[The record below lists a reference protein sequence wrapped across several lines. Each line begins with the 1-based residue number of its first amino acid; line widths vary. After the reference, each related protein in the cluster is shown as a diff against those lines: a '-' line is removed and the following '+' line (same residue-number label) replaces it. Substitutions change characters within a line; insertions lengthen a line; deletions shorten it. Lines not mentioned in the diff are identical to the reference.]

1 MRRIGLLCLLLMLGG
16 KIWPQQYF
24 PVKQNKKW
32 GLIDAEGRIVLSPK
46 YEAIGEFKA
55 FGYAVMQ
62 RDGGVGLL
70 DKRGKEIVAP
80 RYEDLKV
87 LDSTLISVLDLGE
100 WMVINLQG
108 KVVLPKGYSKVELW
122 ERDFLGFL
130 KDGKWGVINKNGT
143 PVIAPR
149 YDEIMQEKEGFFITR
164 RSDQLGVFTEQ
175 GQEILGN
182 TAQEIR
188 IFNDSLLFF
197 RTGTQWGAIDHEGNQ
212 AIPPR
217 YDNFRRLTDQFI
229 KLVSNNHTF
238 LYSIPCNQILSQG
251 EYDEFYAFSR
261 KFVLVKKERRLGLMD
276 WCGNLV
282 FKPEYMEIQPYDNQ
296 LFRVNQQ
303 GRWGVAKAQGEVI
316 IPLAYDYIAPLRN
329 NVCLIKKDGL
339 FGVANVQGIEIVPA
353 QYQRVELEAG
363 QARAYTA
370 GKEGGEQLDLFN
382 FDAQGNLTNNS
393 NFTKHF
399 TIRIGG
405 KPEENAHTGAQSSD
419 GDLLLDRFEWFYSP
433 VADRWGLRRLS
444 DGGIQIEPKFHYI
457 QIERDL
463 GFTLVGIEQFNKY
476 EFERSSFR
484 FDMIFGLV
492 NNEVGLPVTEI
503 DFWDIRFDD
512 FREGLP
518 AARCIFSNGRFGL
531 VDRIGRIVKKNMAYI
546 GEFSDGLARAS
557 VKGSMSASLK
567 QKSSLG
573 KLQNHLADWLSPNT
587 MTDYTQYDQIFRE
600 EAHLTCENCE
610 WGYMDTLGQMVVE
623 PQYSYALDFVN
634 NVGIV
639 ACEGKWGLV
648 NNKGKTIIPCKYD
661 GIEFLENTDNKIVR
675 VYVQEPKYGLIDTL
689 GRIAVSAEYDEIG
702 SFAEGRLAVKRNGI
716 WGFVNADGV
725 EVIPCRFREVR
736 DFSQGLAAVKL
747 GYKWGFIDKN
757 GDVLIDF
764 KYRRAG
770 NFKEGL
776 AWVYDETGAGF
787 INPED
792 EFVISSRFE
801 KAFDFAFG
809 VARVVDKGKF
819 GLIDKTGKFV
829 QRPSYS
835 DISDFNHHRLAVVRY
850 GGDRVRY
857 GLINARGQ
865 KITPEDYASIAPF
878 SEGLAAV
885 KGKNGYGFIDTTGV
899 LAIPEIYDKVSGFSS
914 GRAVA
919 YLGGQCGYIDK
930 TGNITAPFQF
940 SRCQDYAGE
949 RAVVYQGLKNAGLID
964 LAGNFILQPEVDRL
978 LKFQEGRGLVRD
990 EKYRFYY
997 ITEKSD
1003 LYNGYYQGAR
1013 EFHHGVAVV
1022 QINGKWGIINQR
1034 GIAIIPPKYDRIEDF
1049 QNGYAKV
1056 RIEGFN
1062 GLSNLDGEL
1071 IVQPD
1076 YEFISYVGQGLFRVE
1091 QGDKIGYFDAQG
1103 NWVWDLTR

>member
-1 MRRIGLLCLLLMLGG
+1 MRKIGLLCLLLVLGG

-24 PVKQNKKW
+24 PVKQDKKW
-32 GLIDAEGRIVLSPK
+32 GLIDAEGQIVLAPR

-70 DKRGKEIVAP
+70 DKSGKEVVPP

-87 LDSTLISVLDLGE
+87 LDSTLIAVMDLGE
-100 WMVINLQG
+100 WMVVNLQG
-108 KVVLPKGYSKVELW
+108 KVILPKGYNKVELW
-122 ERDFLGFL
+122 DNDFLGFV
-130 KDGKWGVINKNGT
+130 KDGKWGVIRENGT
-143 PVIAPR
+143 QVIPPR
-149 YDEIMQEKEGFFITR
+149 YDEIMQEPEGFFITR
-164 RSDQLGVFTEQ
+164 RSDQLGVITDR
-175 GQEILGN
+175 GREILGN
-182 TAQEIR
+182 TSQEIR

-197 RTGTQWGAIDHEGNQ
+197 RTGAQWGAIDREGQ
-212 AIPPR
+212 QVVPPK
-217 YDNFRRLTDQFI
+217 YDSFRRLTDQYV
-229 KLVSNNHTF
+229 KLVANNHLY

-251 EYDEFYAFSR
+251 EYDEFYSFSR
-261 KFVLVKKERRLGLMD
+261 KYVLVKKDRRLGLMD

-282 FKPEYMEIQPYDNQ
+282 FSPRYMEIQPYDNQ

-303 GRWGVAKAQGEVI
+303 GRWGVAKGENEVI
-316 IPLAYDYIAPLRN
+316 IPMAYDYIAPLRN
-329 NVCLIKKDGL
+329 KVCLIKKDGL
-339 FGVANVQGIEIVPA
+339 FGVANVKGQEIVPPR
-353 QYQRVELEAG
+353 YQRVEVEAG
-363 QARAYTA
+363 QAKAYIGEEG
-370 GKEGGEQLDLFN
+370 GKESLTLYH
-382 FDAQGNLTNNS
+382 FDDDGNLVDES
-393 NFTKHF
+393 NFSKHF

-405 KPEENAHTGAQSSD
+405 KQDAKSAPEGQQAE
-419 GDLLLDRFEWFYSP
+419 GDLLLDNFEWFYSP
-433 VADRWGLRRLS
+433 VADRWGLRRMS

-457 QIERDL
+457 QVEKDL

-476 EFERSSFR
+476 EFERSTFQ

-512 FREGLP
+512 FRKGLP

-531 VDRIGRIVKKNMAYI
+531 VDRIGRIIKKDMAYI
-546 GEFSDGLARAS
+546 GDFSDGTARVS
-557 VKGSMSASLK
+557 VRGRMSASLK
-567 QKSSLG
+567 EKFSLG
-573 KLQNHLADWLSPNT
+573 KLRDNLAEWLSPSN
-587 MTDYTQYDQIFRE
+587 MTDYTQYDQLFRE
-600 EAHLTCENCE
+600 DAALICENCE
-610 WGYMDTLGQMVVE
+610 WGYMDTLGTMVVE
-623 PQYSYALDFVN
+623 PRFSFAFDLVN

-639 ACEGKWGLV
+639 ASDGKWGLV
-648 NNKGKTIIPCKYD
+648 NSKGKNLIPCKYD

-689 GRIAVSAEYDEIG
+689 GRIAVNATYDEIG
-702 SFAEGRLAVKRNGI
+702 SFAEGRLAVKRNGM
-716 WGFVNADGV
+716 WGFVNADGI

-747 GYKWGFIDKN
+747 GYKWGFIDKQ
-757 GDVLIDF
+757 GDVAIDF

-776 AWVYDETGAGF
+776 AWVYDEKGAGF
-787 INPED
+787 INPQD
-792 EFVISSRFE
+792 EMVIPSKFE

-809 VARVVDKGKF
+809 VARVVDKSKY
-819 GLIDKTGKFV
+819 GLIDKTGKYV
-829 QRPSYS
+829 DRPAYS
-835 DISDFNHHRLAVVRY
+835 NIDEFNRHGLAVVRY
-850 GGDRVRY
+850 GRDRIRY
-857 GLINARGQ
+857 GVINFRGE
-865 KITPEDYASIAPF
+865 KITSDDYLAIDSF
-878 SEGLAAV
+878 SEGMAAV
-885 KGKNGYGFIDTTGV
+885 KYKNGYGFIDTTGTLV
-899 LAIPEIYDKVSGFSS
+899 IPDVYDKVSAFSS
-914 GRAVA
+914 GRAAA
-919 YLGGQCGYIDK
+919 YLKGQCGYIDR
-930 TGNITAPFQF
+930 TGSLATPFQF
-940 SRCQDYAGE
+940 TRCQDYAGE
-949 RAVVYQGLKNAGLID
+949 RAVVYQGIKNAGLVD
-964 LAGNFILQPEVDRL
+964 LEGNIVMPPEVDRL

-1062 GLSNLDGEL
+1062 GLSNLEGEL
-1071 IVQPD
+1071 IVKPD

-1091 QGDKIGYFDAQG
+1091 QGDKIGYFDSQG
-1103 NWVWDLTR
+1103 NWVWDLTK